1 MEKWKPVGRSLAR
14 RPIIMRRDEEGQFQG
29 WSDEEFK
36 NWGLMTKD
44 GESERGSYTLD
55 EESEDTRQHRYIFDW
70 L

>member
-1 MEKWKPVGRSLAR
+1 
-14 RPIIMRRDEEGQFQG
+14 MRRDEEGQLQG

-36 NWGLMTKD
+36 NWGLMTED

-55 EESEDTRQHRYIFDW
+55 EQSEDTRQHRYIFDW